1 MGRLLQP
8 LLKTG
13 QQYQPISWDEACQ
26 HIAKQSQSAENH
38 KTLVMASGDYSNE
51 ELYLIQRLARTGLHT
66 NALGSFDYYKRGTS
80 FFIDKNDI
88 VPFAELFGAGKFYT
102 LLDPKSSAL
111 SQKTA
116 LEIMD
121 ACPKTPRYDFNTP
134 GTLQICDFGKFFR
147 SVNRYLI
154 QNDLAK
160 GIYVQGLGKHYDSY
174 KEQILSEDFSVLLKH
189 NNLTENDI
197 KTFAEELLHTEAP
210 IFVMWERF
218 LDERGIIELE
228 NLCMLLDIQAKPSSG
243 FLCLKAELNS
253 QGLFDMGIFPNICVG
268 GEQFDEENRKLM
280 YELYGQPVCTENVD
294 LPTRIAARDFDQ
306 CYLFNVTGAEVP
318 AEILEIAKSCSWS
331 VLQTAFWDEK
341 QADFDLILPASLP
354 QECDGTFTDSA
365 RAAHTSKADTE
376 CPLTCNNLQLFSKIS
391 DTFGLPALDNPTDI
405 FMEYISFFHAGCHSQ
420 ERHFFR

>member
-13 QQYQPISWDEACQ
+13 QQHQPISWDEACQ
-26 HIAKQSQSAENH
+26 HIAKQSQPAEDN
-38 KTLVMASGDYSNE
+38 KNLVMASGDYSNE

-121 ACPKTPRYDFNTP
+121 ACPKTPHYDFNTP
-134 GTLQICDFGKFFR
+134 GTLQIRDFGKFFR

-160 GIYVQGLGKHYDSY
+160 GIYVQGLGKQYDQY
-174 KEQILSEDFSVLLKH
+174 KEQILSEDLSVLLKH

-253 QGLFDMGIFPNICVG
+253 QGLFDMGIFPSICVG
-268 GEQFDEENRKLM
+268 GEPFDEENRKLM
-280 YELYGQPVCTENVD
+280 HELYGQPVCTEGVD
-294 LPTRIAARDFDQ
+294 LTARIAARDFDQ
-306 CYLFNVTGAEVP
+306 CYLFNATGAEVP
-318 AEILEIAKSCSWS
+318 AEILEIARNCSWS
-331 VLQTAFWDEK
+331 VLQTAFWDEG

-376 CPLTCNNLQLFSKIS
+376 CPLTYNNLQLFSKIS
-391 DTFGLPALDNPTDI
+391 ETFGLPKLYNATDV
-405 FMEYISFFHAGCHSQ
+405 FMEYISFFKGGCHSQ

>member
-13 QQYQPISWDEACQ
+13 QQYQPITWDEACQ
-26 HIAKQSQSAENH
+26 HIAKHSSADDH

-66 NALGSFDYYKRGTS
+66 NALGAFDYYKRGTS

-134 GTLQICDFGKFFR
+134 GTLQIRDFGNFFR
-147 SVNRYLI
+147 SINHYLI
-154 QNDLAK
+154 RNNLAK
-160 GIYVQGLGKHYDSY
+160 GIYVQGLGKQYDQY
-174 KEQILSEDFSVLLKH
+174 KEQILSEDLSVLLKH
-189 NNLTENDI
+189 NNLTEIDI
-197 KTFAEELLHTEAP
+197 KAFAEDLLHTEAP
-210 IFVMWERF
+210 VFVMWERF
-218 LDERGIIELE
+218 LDERGVIELE

-268 GEQFDEENRKLM
+268 GEPFDEENRKLM
-280 YELYGQPVCTENVD
+280 RELYGQPVCTENVD
-294 LPTRIAARDFDQ
+294 LPARIAARDFDQ
-306 CYLFNVTGAEVP
+306 CYLFNATGAELS
-318 AEILEIAKSCSWS
+318 AEITEIAQNCSWS
-331 VLQTAFWDEK
+331 VLQTACWDGENTC
-341 QADFDLILPASLP
+341 FDLLLPASLP

-365 RAAHTSKADTE
+365 RAAHASKADSE
-376 CPLTCNNLQLFSKIS
+376 CPLACNNLQLFCKIGE
-391 DTFGLPALDNPTDI
+391 TFGLSKLDSATDV
-405 FMEYISFFHAGCHSQ
+405 FMEYISFFHGGCHSQ
-420 ERHFFR
+420 QRHFFR